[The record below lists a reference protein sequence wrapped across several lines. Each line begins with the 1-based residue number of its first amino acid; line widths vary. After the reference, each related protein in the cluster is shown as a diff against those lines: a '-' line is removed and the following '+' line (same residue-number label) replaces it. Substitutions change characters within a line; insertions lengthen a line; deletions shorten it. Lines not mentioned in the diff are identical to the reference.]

1 MQRGRGAAAGLVG
14 DPPPGGRVHNPKHPC
29 RRERPSQGADEAGLP
44 ASTRRRRCCTGRC
57 WRRCRKRARAPQHTD
72 TPKQPGDHAA
82 SLGNHSEAEE
92 LPRGAKA
99 TRKRLF
105 GLDYV
110 RVLQTAVGLGDV
122 LRKLGKYV
130 GAAAACRFT
139 LAALQCV
146 LGPGHP
152 DTLRTTDS
160 LRGLSSRVGT
170 PRRIRAG
177 FQCL

>member
-1 MQRGRGAAAGLVG
+1 MSAIRRQVGGFTIPNTRAAGNALARALMRQRCRQVRG
-14 DPPPGGRVHNPKHPC
+14 DGGAVPGGAGGDAANE
-29 RRERPSQGADEAGLP
+29 REHRNTRTPQSNLATTLP
-44 ASTRRRRCCTGRC
+44 
-57 WRRCRKRARAPQHTD
+57 
-72 TPKQPGDHAA
+72 

-152 DTLRTTDS
+152 DTLCTTDS